1 MPSCIL
7 SMKKKPAKKSPAKSK
22 KTRSLSKNIYPRL
35 SAAAALL
42 SLGLLQNPK
51 KVKKVRK

>member
-1 MPSCIL
+1 MPSCSL
-7 SMKKKPAKKSPAKSK
+7 SMKKKPAKKPTKSK
-22 KTRSLSKNIYPRL
+22 KTRSVSKNIYPSL
-35 SAAAALL
+35 NAAAALL